1 MSKIKLYGNTGSAHV
16 AKRAAGRGSG
26 AGRGPSGRRGP
37 SRKRRPGRGRRALIA
52 AAIILALLIGLYCL
66 AVFSDIPFIAKWRTI
81 YIQTAMDT
89 MTHQWLAT
97 AFIPGSVID
106 EAMAER
112 EQAQQEQTEHSSS
125 ENWAEQ
131 GEHPVRTPKPTAKPG
146 ESDPPE
152 TEEPAGE
159 EEFYELFWEIDRESM
174 EAYLEKHPEALDN
187 GWDGLYINEA
197 GLDDDGTSIQTTMG
211 EQVLA
216 VDVPNELL
224 LVRVKGTGYRGV
236 LAIGKDP
243 SRLSVKNSAYL
254 GSIGQ
259 YAGDIAS
266 DNNGV
271 LAMTASGFEDEGG
284 VGLGGTLNGYAMSD
298 GKGTGT
304 HLGWSYKRIELRED
318 NYMYIV
324 DAQSPVDPK
333 TTDAV
338 EFTPAIIVDG
348 QQLNTSGYSSLQPRA
363 VIGQSDRGEIL
374 MLVVEGRLIDSIGI
388 SVADCGKILMRHN
401 CMQAMNLD
409 GGTSAM
415 LWYDG
420 EYIIRCS
427 NQVLP
432 YGRTLPNAFVY
443 AKG

>member
-1 MSKIKLYGNTGSAHV
+1 M
-16 AKRAAGRGSG
+16 
-26 AGRGPSGRRGP
+26 
-37 SRKRRPGRGRRALIA
+37 
-52 AAIILALLIGLYCL
+52 
-66 AVFSDIPFIAKWRTI
+66 FSDIPFIAKWRTI

-197 GLDDDGTSIQTTMG
+197 GLDDDGTSIQTAMG

-298 GKGTGT
+298 GKGTGI

-324 DAQSPVDPK
+324 DAQSPVDPE

>member
-197 GLDDDGTSIQTTMG
+197 GLDDDGTSIQTAMG